1 MKDELDE
8 QIMKYLVRL
17 RAKTYLNGDN
27 DQDQKAKGTKKV
39 FIKRKLQFQ
48 DYKNCFEA
56 AQNENKT
63 NYLDKMKIEKNL

>member
-39 FIKRKLQFQ
+39 FIKIKL
-48 DYKNCFEA
+48 
-56 AQNENKT
+56 
-63 NYLDKMKIEKNL
+63 

>member
-8 QIMKYLVRL
+8 QIMKQLVRL

-56 AQNENKT
+56 AQFEYKT
-63 NYLDKMKIEKNL
+63 NY

>member
-17 RAKTYLNGDN
+17 RAKSYLNGDN

-56 AQNENKT
+56 AQIENKT
-63 NYLDKMKIEKNL
+63 NYLDKTKIEKNL

>member
-56 AQNENKT
+56 TQIENKT
-63 NYLDKMKIEKNL
+63 NYLDKTKIEKNL

>member
-8 QIMKYLVRL
+8 QIVKYLVRL

-39 FIKRKLQFQ
+39 FIKRKL
-48 DYKNCFEA
+48 
-56 AQNENKT
+56 
-63 NYLDKMKIEKNL
+63 